1 MVKARAGVAPEIAA
15 LTERLKASAK
25 WRSEDEAVPM
35 PSSLQPMVPAGDGA
49 NVLIDDYWDV
59 YKVLLR

>member
-1 MVKARAGVAPEIAA
+1 M
-15 LTERLKASAK
+15 S
-25 WRSEDEAVPM
+25 WRSPEDVLP
-35 PSSLQPMVPAGDGA
+35 VPASLSGAGDDPEAG